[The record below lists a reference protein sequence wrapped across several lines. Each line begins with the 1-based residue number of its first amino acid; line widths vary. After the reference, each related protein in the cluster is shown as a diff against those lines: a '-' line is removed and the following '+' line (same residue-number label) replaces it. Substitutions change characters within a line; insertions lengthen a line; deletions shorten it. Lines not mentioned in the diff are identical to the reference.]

1 MGEPEPRVGPSGPH
15 RFVEPED
22 TPLGA
27 ALGAGH
33 SPNLAMTWAADTT
46 ERTGRAV
53 RCAAC
58 GKERRDRIHLPPE

>member
-1 MGEPEPRVGPSGPH
+1 MREPEAGASPSGPH
-15 RFVEPED
+15 RFVKPED

-46 ERTGRAV
+46 GRSRRAV
-53 RCAAC
+53 PCAAC
-58 GKERRDRIHLPPE
+58 GKDRRDPIHLPPD

>member
-1 MGEPEPRVGPSGPH
+1 MGGPKPLARPSGPH

-33 SPNLAMTWAADTT
+33 NPNLAMTWTADTT
-46 ERTGRAV
+46 ERAARTV

-58 GKERRDRIHLPPE
+58 GKERRNRIHVPPD

>member
-1 MGEPEPRVGPSGPH
+1 MRELKPRVGPSGPH

-22 TPLGA
+22 TQLGA

-33 SPNLAMTWAADTT
+33 SPNLAMTWTADTT
-46 ERTGRAV
+46 ERSGRTV

-58 GKERRDRIHLPPE
+58 GKERRDQIHLPPD